1 MNRNA
6 RPVALPHF
14 LRACAA
20 AFTVA
25 ALSPV
30 CLGAAGGDHGLDFA
44 GMDPSV
50 APGDDFFRFAN
61 GRWLAT
67 TAIPPDRSS
76 WGVSGQLAELTLQ
89 RTAELIRAADAS
101 AAPGTEARKIGDYY
115 ASYMDAARIERLGL
129 KPLEPLL

>member
-1 MNRNA
+1 VNRNA
-6 RPVALPHF
+6 RPVTLPHF
-14 LRACAA
+14 FRACAA

-44 GMDPSV
+44 GIDGSV

-76 WGVSGQLAELTLQ
+76 WGVGDELDELTLQ
-89 RTAELIRAADAS
+89 RTAGLIRAAAAS
-101 AAPGTEARKIGDYY
+101 LPPAPQRARSATTTRPTWTPR
-115 ASYMDAARIERLGL
+115 ASSGWVSLRSS
-129 KPLEPLL
+129 PC